1 MSIQNI
7 IKGLTQKRKFL
18 INNNFT
24 STRLLRTHRKHHHF
38 PFFYKSKKQLTIPK
52 KSKTISTLNNQ
63 LLSLAQTKNN
73 RMVKYLL
80 CFCAIVFM
88 SFGQH
93 NDFSTV
99 TVSSNKSTFDQE
111 KTEAEIKANL
121 IALIDAYAMAEKSG
135 RKFKASFEG
144 DFLRMIVLSSKDGK
158 ELNKGLLFDFKT
170 VYKFDPLSLRKN
182 DRAYINI
189 WTNRV
194 RWEDRQ
200 GNDRMDKIKLIIRVN
215 SHEKAREL
223 LDTFKQLHA
232 VLIKK

>member
-1 MSIQNI
+1 M
-7 IKGLTQKRKFL
+7 IKY
-18 INNNFT
+18 I
-24 STRLLRTHRKHHHF
+24 
-38 PFFYKSKKQLTIPK
+38 
-52 KSKTISTLNNQ
+52 
-63 LLSLAQTKNN
+63 
-73 RMVKYLL
+73 L
-80 CFCAIVFM
+80 CFCTLVFM

-99 TVSSNKSTFDQE
+99 AISNNKLALEQE
-111 KTEAEIKANL
+111 KTKEEIKANL
-121 IALIDAYAMAEKSG
+121 ITLIDAYAMAEKSG

-158 ELNKGLLFDFKT
+158 ELNKGLLFDFNT

-215 SHEKAREL
+215 SHEKAGEL
-223 LDTFKQLHA
+223 FDAFKQLHA